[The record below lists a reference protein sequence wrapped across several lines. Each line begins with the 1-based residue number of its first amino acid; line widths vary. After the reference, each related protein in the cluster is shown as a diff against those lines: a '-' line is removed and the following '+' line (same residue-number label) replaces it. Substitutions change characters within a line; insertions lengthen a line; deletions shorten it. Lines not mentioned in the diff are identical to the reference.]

1 MANPGD
7 AEANK
12 PCGVCGARLDPSA
25 TMCDRCGAQR
35 FPFTTRDDQA
45 APSPGSGTGVVG
57 PPAAAVPPGA
67 SPPGANPPGTYA
79 PGANPPG
86 AYPPGW
92 YGASP
97 PGPYAGY
104 GYYPVPQQTNSY
116 AIAALVLSIVSLCGI
131 GSVLGIIFGLRARR
145 EIAASGGM
153 QTGDGMALAGIIV
166 GAVTLGLVV
175 LYFVFII
182 VMMFVGANA
191 AP

>member
-1 MANPGD
+1 MRGLWGPSGSVGHDVRPMRGAALSLHHARRPG
-7 AEANK
+7 
-12 PCGVCGARLDPSA
+12 GALTRVRHRRGRPAGGGRTARRLSA
-25 TMCDRCGAQR
+25 RCES
-35 FPFTTRDDQA
+35 TRHLCTWCE
-45 APSPGSGTGVVG
+45 STRR
-57 PPAAAVPPGA
+57 
-67 SPPGANPPGTYA
+67 
-79 PGANPPG
+79 